1 MNYKSGLFTVFA
13 LLSLSFVR
21 GASGET
27 FDSSHKLYGEVLSI
41 YVKDGLVDYSGLKS
55 NPRDLGAY
63 LESTAQVTRR
73 EFEGS
78 TGEEQLAFLIN
89 LYNARTLQLVVDNYP
104 VKSIRD
110 TGSGAKGPWDIDF
123 IPLFG
128 EKISLNTLENGIIR
142 KQYREPRVHFVLVC
156 AAMGCP
162 PLLSEPYVADKLD
175 KQLETQTKKF
185 LGDPL
190 RNSVDRGNKILRLS
204 PIFEWYK
211 ADFEAVSGSVQDF
224 LKTYYADVPL
234 GEYGIAYTDYD
245 WSLNDTSARVK

>member
-1 MNYKSGLFTVFA
+1 MNYISGLLTVFV
-13 LLSLSFVR
+13 LLSFVFIR

-27 FDSSHKLYGEVLSI
+27 FDRSHKLYGEVLSL
-41 YVKDGLVDYSGLKS
+41 YVKDGLVDYIGLKS
-55 NPRDLGAY
+55 NPGDLEAY
-63 LESTAQVTRR
+63 LESTAQVTGR

-78 TGEEQLAFLIN
+78 TREEQLAFLID

-110 TGSGAKGPWDIDF
+110 IGSGAKGPWDIDF

-142 KQYREPRVHFVLVC
+142 KKYGEPRVHFVLVC

-185 LGDPL
+185 LDDPR

-204 PIFEWYK
+204 PIFKWYK
-211 ADFEAVSGSVQDF
+211 ADFETKSGSVQDF
-224 LKTYYADVPL
+224 LKSHYTDVPP
-234 GEYGIAYTDYD
+234 GEYRIVYAEYD
-245 WSLNDTSARVK
+245 WSLNDKSAKVK